1 MFHKVSMYMFFLH
14 VLLGAIT
21 HISNNVFQMI
31 FHKNMISCANYEN
44 SGKIIG
50 TWLVTGSGDYK
61 KCHNTFHSRLLKI
74 PYECKC
80 TQSKINEY
88 AYNLGCLIT
97 TPYFWSTLHYED
109 FGDFAFTPYTL
120 YTSW

>member
-1 MFHKVSMYMFFLH
+1 MFFFH

-21 HISNNVFQMI
+21 CCSNNVFQMI
-31 FHKNMISCANYEN
+31 FKKNMISYSNYDN
-44 SGKIIG
+44 NGKIIG
-50 TWLVTGSGDYK
+50 TWLISGSSEYK
-61 KCHNTFHSRLLKI
+61 KNKNIFHANLLKI

-97 TPYFWSTLHYED
+97 TKYFWSSFNYNNIS
-109 FGDFAFTPYTL
+109 DFAFLPNKL
-120 YTSW
+120 YTPW

>member
-14 VLLGAIT
+14 VLFGAIT
-21 HISNNVFQMI
+21 HVSNNVFQMV
-31 FHKNMISCANYEN
+31 FHKNVISSPNYDN
-44 SGKIIG
+44 NGKIIG
-50 TWLVTGSGDYK
+50 TWLITGSRDYK
-61 KCHNTFHSRLLKI
+61 KNKNVFHAHLLKI

-97 TPYFWSTLHYED
+97 TKYFWSLLHYED
-109 FGDFAFTPYTL
+109 LDDFAFIPNKL
-120 YTSW
+120 YTPW